1 MSPRRDTRLTPDE
14 QAALLRDA
22 RKAALATVDQ
32 DGFPHVVAMGFLAK
46 DGAIYM
52 TSYAK
57 AQKVVNARRN
67 PKVTVMIEA
76 GERYAEF
83 RGVMIRGRC
92 EVIEDPAQVEMLIRE
107 AATKRDGADPRP
119 EPGAR
124 DRSHVDERGHAAG
137 SEHRHQLVERAG
149 RMPDGVDP
157 EPGRLAHRRIDS
169 IDPVITS
176 SASSTRGG
184 YHGGRRRRP

>member
-67 PKVTVMIEA
+67 PRVAVMIEA

-92 EVIEDPAQVEMLIRE
+92 EVIEDQAEVEMVIRE
-107 AATKRDGADPRP
+107 AGRKAG
-119 EPGAR
+119 
-124 DRSHVDERGHAAG
+124 AG
-137 SEHRHQLVERAG
+137 SR
-149 RMPDGVDP
+149 
-157 EPGRLAHRRIDS
+157 
-169 IDPVITS
+169 
-176 SASSTRGG
+176 
-184 YHGGRRRRP
+184 

>member
-52 TSYAK
+52 TSYGK

-67 PKVTVMIEA
+67 PRVAVMIEA

-92 EVIEDPAQVEMLIRE
+92 EVIDDPAQVEMVIRE
-107 AATKRDGADPRP
+107 AAKKANRTEPSPESGALARASKRTVLRITP
-119 EPGAR
+119 EKVASW
-124 DRSHVDERGHAAG
+124 D
-137 SEHRHQLVERAG
+137 HRKL
-149 RMPDGVDP
+149 
-157 EPGRLAHRRIDS
+157 
-169 IDPVITS
+169 
-176 SASSTRGG
+176 GG
-184 YHGGRRRRP
+184 TY

>member
-1 MSPRRDTRLTPDE
+1 MSPRRDTRLTADE

-52 TSYAK
+52 TSYGK

-67 PKVTVMIEA
+67 PRVAVMIET

-92 EVIEDPAQVEMLIRE
+92 EVIEDEALVEMVIRE
-107 AATKRDGADPRP
+107 AAGKRDSTDARP
-119 EPGAR
+119 EPGALAR
-124 DRSHVDERGHAAG
+124 VSKRVVLRVTPEKIASWD
-137 SEHRHQLVERAG
+137 HRKL
-149 RMPDGVDP
+149 
-157 EPGRLAHRRIDS
+157 
-169 IDPVITS
+169 
-176 SASSTRGG
+176 GG
-184 YHGGRRRRP
+184 AY

>member
-22 RKAALATVDQ
+22 RKAALATVDP

-52 TSYAK
+52 TSYSK

-67 PKVTVMIEA
+67 PRVAVMIEA

-83 RGVMIRGRC
+83 HGVMIRGRC
-92 EVIEDPAQVEMLIRE
+92 EVIEDPAQVEMVIRE
-107 AATKRDGADPRP
+107 AAKKANRTEPSPESGALARASKRAVLRITPEKIASWDHRKLGGA
-119 EPGAR
+119 
-124 DRSHVDERGHAAG
+124 
-137 SEHRHQLVERAG
+137 
-149 RMPDGVDP
+149 
-157 EPGRLAHRRIDS
+157 
-169 IDPVITS
+169 
-176 SASSTRGG
+176 
-184 YHGGRRRRP
+184 Y

>member
-14 QAALLRDA
+14 QAALLREA

-32 DGFPHVVAMGFLAK
+32 NGFPHVVAMGFLAK
-46 DGAIYM
+46 DDGAIYM

-67 PKVTVMIEA
+67 PKVAVMIEA

-92 EVIEDPAQVEMLIRE
+92 EVIEDEALVEMVIRE
-107 AATKRDGADPRP
+107 AARKRDSTDSRP
-119 EPGAR
+119 EGGALAR
-124 DRSHVDERGHAAG
+124 ASKRVVLRVTPEKVASWD
-137 SEHRHQLVERAG
+137 HRKL
-149 RMPDGVDP
+149 
-157 EPGRLAHRRIDS
+157 
-169 IDPVITS
+169 
-176 SASSTRGG
+176 GG
-184 YHGGRRRRP
+184 AY

>member
-32 DGFPHVVAMGFLAK
+32 DGFPPVVAMGWLAK

-67 PKVTVMIEA
+67 PRVAVMIEA

-92 EVIEDPAQVEMLIRE
+92 EVIDDPAQVEMVIRE
-107 AATKRDGADPRP
+107 AAKKANRTEPSPESGALARASKRAVLRITPEKIASWDHRKLGGA
-119 EPGAR
+119 
-124 DRSHVDERGHAAG
+124 
-137 SEHRHQLVERAG
+137 
-149 RMPDGVDP
+149 
-157 EPGRLAHRRIDS
+157 
-169 IDPVITS
+169 
-176 SASSTRGG
+176 
-184 YHGGRRRRP
+184 Y

>member
-52 TSYAK
+52 TSYGK

-67 PKVTVMIEA
+67 PKVTVMIET

-92 EVIEDPAQVEMLIRE
+92 EVIEDPAQVEMVIRE
-107 AATKRDGADPRP
+107 AAEKRDGADPRP
-119 EPGAR
+119 EPGALAR
-124 DRSHVDERGHAAG
+124 ASKRVVLRVTPEKVASWD
-137 SEHRHQLVERAG
+137 HRKL
-149 RMPDGVDP
+149 
-157 EPGRLAHRRIDS
+157 
-169 IDPVITS
+169 
-176 SASSTRGG
+176 GG
-184 YHGGRRRRP
+184 AY

>member
-52 TSYAK
+52 TSYGK

-67 PKVTVMIEA
+67 PRVAVMIEA

-92 EVIEDPAQVEMLIRE
+92 EVIDDPAQVEMVIRE
-107 AATKRDGADPRP
+107 AAKKANRTEPSPESGALARASKRAVLRITP
-119 EPGAR
+119 EKVASW
-124 DRSHVDERGHAAG
+124 D
-137 SEHRHQLVERAG
+137 HRKL
-149 RMPDGVDP
+149 
-157 EPGRLAHRRIDS
+157 
-169 IDPVITS
+169 
-176 SASSTRGG
+176 GG
-184 YHGGRRRRP
+184 TY